1 MGWNIP
7 NKKNLLQIFALIL
20 LFVLLNYLGT
30 ALYYRAAGLTTVK
43 PFSGVALAICLIY
56 GRRAL
61 WPVLITGTIGAML
74 AKQIF
79 GATLLDTILVPS
91 LASTSLLVT
100 YVLARRLI
108 GDVIEFR
115 AWKQLVGFI
124 AISAAVSAMSAI
136 PFAVSG
142 DAITGV
148 SFFVSWRSWWVP
160 TTLSYVIFTPVIVIL
175 SSVEPQIMHANRHR
189 LAGSLALLGA
199 ALAVTFLPTEVP
211 LSFMIPLALLIVT
224 MVAEI
229 EGTALGLVMTQII
242 YTAVITS
249 GIGPAA
255 LRHMP
260 MGYQLHYAQVFQG
273 ILIAVLLP
281 VAAAVTER
289 RKLQDRET
297 QINHALRDSEKRYR
311 ELAERERYASNA
323 KSEFLAGMSH
333 ELRTPLNAIL
343 GFSEVIQSELYGPL
357 GHRKYREYAQDV
369 YRSGAHLLDLINDVL
384 DLSKIDAG
392 KMELRESIFE
402 VPDLVA
408 ETLALVGHKANASVE
423 LQVCMPHGLPPV
435 TADKRLIKQILLNLL
450 SNAVKFTPAGGTIR
464 IEAEHLSGDG
474 LSLRVSDNG
483 IGMDQADVATAFS
496 HYGQIDSKIARS
508 HQGTGL
514 GLPISRALAEL
525 HGGSL
530 TAQSAKGVGT
540 CITLLLPDAR
550 MAPNAALATA
560 CA

>member
-1 MGWNIP
+1 MAWDCP
-7 NKKNLLQIFALIL
+7 NKKTVLQILALIL
-20 LFVLLNYLGT
+20 LFVFLNYLGT
-30 ALYYRAAGLTTVK
+30 ALYHRAAGLTTVK

-61 WPVLITGTIGAML
+61 WPVLVTGTIGGMI
-74 AKQIF
+74 AKQMF
-79 GATLLDTILVPS
+79 GASLLDTILAPG
-91 LASTSLLVT
+91 LASASLLVT

-108 GDVIEFR
+108 GDVVEFR

-124 AISAAVSAMSAI
+124 AISAAVSAVSAV

-142 DAITGV
+142 DAITGANL
-148 SFFVSWRSWWVP
+148 FISWRAWWVP

-175 SSVEPQIMHANRHR
+175 SSVDPQTMLANRYR
-189 LAGSLALLGA
+189 VAGSLALLGV

-211 LSFMIPLALLIVT
+211 LSFIIPLALLIVT

-242 YTAVITS
+242 YTTVITS

-289 RKLQDRET
+289 RKLQDREM
-297 QINHALRDSEKRYR
+297 QINRALRDSEKRYR
-311 ELAERERYASNA
+311 EMAERERSASNA

-357 GHRKYREYAQDV
+357 GHKKYREYAQDV
-369 YRSGAHLLDLINDVL
+369 YRSGTHLLELINDVL

-392 KMELRESIFE
+392 KMELRESVFQISGPITE
-402 VPDLVA
+402 S
-408 ETLALVGHKANASVE
+408 LALVDQKGNAAIKM
-423 LQVCMPHGLPPV
+423 QVCMPQDLPAI

-464 IEAEHLSGDG
+464 VDAEYRPGAG
-474 LSLRVSDNG
+474 LSIRVSDNG
-483 IGMDQADVATAFS
+483 IGMDETDMATAFS
-496 HYGQIDSKIARS
+496 QYGQIDSKIART

-514 GLPISRALAEL
+514 GLSISRALAEL

-550 MAPNAALATA
+550 MAPKEELTTA

>member
-7 NKKNLLQIFALIL
+7 NKKTLLQILALIL

-61 WPVLITGTIGAML
+61 WPVLITGTIGGMI

-79 GATLLDTILVPS
+79 GATLLDTVLVPS
-91 LASTSLLVT
+91 LASASLLVT

-108 GDVIEFR
+108 GNVIEFR

-124 AISAAVSAMSAI
+124 AISAAVSAISAV
-136 PFAVSG
+136 PFAASG
-142 DAITGV
+142 DAITGAGL
-148 SFFVSWRSWWVP
+148 FVNLRSWWVP

-175 SSVEPQIMHANRHR
+175 SSVDPQIMHANRYR

-199 ALAVTFLPTEVP
+199 TLAVTFLPTEVP

-357 GHRKYREYAQDV
+357 GHKKYREYAQDV

-423 LQVCMPHGLPPV
+423 LQVCMPHDLPLV
-435 TADKRLIKQILLNLL
+435 IADKRLIKQILLNLL
-450 SNAVKFTPAGGTIR
+450 SNAVKFTPAGGTLR

-530 TAQSAKGVGT
+530 TAKSAKGVGT
-540 CITLLLPDAR
+540 CITLLLPETR
-550 MAPNAALATA
+550 VAPNAALAA
-560 CA
+560 ARA